1 MLTKKEIYKQAHKEL
16 ERRRL
21 QRNMSRTNNLKKAT
35 SICHEI
41 GALNIK
47 LSKLSIKLSK
57 AILSNNNNQIE
68 FLNKIQNENLN
79 IQSKI
84 QKLLIKHNLPSNYL
98 NPGPVCSKCDDY
110 GYVDNKKC
118 SCLINLLNS
127 ILTKDLQNN
136 SHLCL
141 KSFDDFNLEYYSKD
155 IDNKLNISPYN
166 HMSEVFKICKEF
178 AYNFPSNLKGLIMMG
193 RTGLGKTHLSLSI
206 ASYIISKGYTV
217 IYDTASEI
225 TRKMSNRYFGRET
238 NKDIDYIDL
247 INDADLFIFDDLGS
261 EFDSAFNKTA
271 VFDVIN
277 NRVPIGLPTIINTN
291 LSPTELEERYGE
303 RTVSR
308 VFSGLFPISF
318 IGSDIRKNV
327 IN

>member
-1 MLTKKEIYKQAHKEL
+1 
-16 ERRRL
+16 
-21 QRNMSRTNNLKKAT
+21 
-35 SICHEI
+35 
-41 GALNIK
+41 
-47 LSKLSIKLSK
+47 
-57 AILSNNNNQIE
+57 
-68 FLNKIQNENLN
+68 
-79 IQSKI
+79 
-84 QKLLIKHNLPSNYL
+84 
-98 NPGPVCSKCDDY
+98 
-110 GYVDNKKC
+110 
-118 SCLINLLNS
+118 
-127 ILTKDLQNN
+127 
-136 SHLCL
+136 
-141 KSFDDFNLEYYSKD
+141 
-155 IDNKLNISPYN
+155 
-166 HMSEVFKICKEF
+166 
-178 AYNFPSNLKGLIMMG
+178 
-193 RTGLGKTHLSLSI
+193 
-206 ASYIISKGYTV
+206 
-217 IYDTASEI
+217 
-225 TRKMSNRYFGRET
+225 MSNRYFGRET